1 MIQPWLGER
10 SASRHPGVWGQH
22 HPTRVT
28 PTVCIY
34 RFIVNVCLL
43 TLLRCSWAVIA
54 TAMDSASAGSGQ
66 LSFVTDIKP
75 AGPLEARAQGS
86 GREAL
91 LFQVQLRFLQGV
103 TLEMFCSFQ
112 FVFLPVFVLLLLR
125 KASDL
130 LLHTPHSCGAVQM
143 LRWSKGAQQPGSA
156 AMERTQLLL
165 RSPRNP
171 GRCGLGHCIFS
182 PTKQGAF
189 CCEPQNPLGQQHHAK
204 QECWVSQGGSHPR
217 SPSTEPAV
225 STNQNQWRAVRALFW
240 YHAHVA
246 CSELPR
252 LLAVVSQARAN
263 WISCAVVKDWLSPP
277 RQAPAAL
284 PWPCVACAPGR
295 THFLP
300 WRPSRPAAGVQGAV
314 VFMSP
319 TTPHYGHLPEACIPG
334 LLESLHPL
342 VCQLCTTAGPYTR
355 QIERHGAAGCQ
366 EPGTW
371 SH

>member
-1 MIQPWLGER
+1 M
-10 SASRHPGVWGQH
+10 
-22 HPTRVT
+22 
-28 PTVCIY
+28 
-34 RFIVNVCLL
+34 
-43 TLLRCSWAVIA
+43 
-54 TAMDSASAGSGQ
+54 
-66 LSFVTDIKP
+66 
-75 AGPLEARAQGS
+75 
-86 GREAL
+86 
-91 LFQVQLRFLQGV
+91 
-103 TLEMFCSFQ
+103 
-112 FVFLPVFVLLLLR
+112 
-125 KASDL
+125 
-130 LLHTPHSCGAVQM
+130 
-143 LRWSKGAQQPGSA
+143 
-156 AMERTQLLL
+156 
-165 RSPRNP
+165 
-171 GRCGLGHCIFS
+171 
-182 PTKQGAF
+182 
-189 CCEPQNPLGQQHHAK
+189 
-204 QECWVSQGGSHPR
+204 
-217 SPSTEPAV
+217 
-225 STNQNQWRAVRALFW
+225 RALFW

-252 LLAVVSQARAN
+252 LLAVSQARAN

-371 SH
+371 SHWVLAVVESHRERSMVYRTDSRLGEFYFCYLLAVWL